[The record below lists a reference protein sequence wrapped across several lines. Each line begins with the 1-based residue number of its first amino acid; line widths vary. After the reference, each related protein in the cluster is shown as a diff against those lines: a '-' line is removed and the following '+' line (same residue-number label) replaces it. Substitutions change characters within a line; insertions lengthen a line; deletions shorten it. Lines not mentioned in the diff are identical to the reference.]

1 MSKYIPI
8 ADLSCKVFVMFV
20 QIASVSDRGSVHDIL
35 QKLGHQIM
43 PRVGSDCKAMTALHI
58 GEKLSLVD
66 ASV

>member
-1 MSKYIPI
+1 
-8 ADLSCKVFVMFV
+8 MFV